1 MYHLKWCVCVC
12 VCVYIY
18 MVCEYTYMMCVYIY
32 VVYIHEYGIWCV
44 CIYIYIFFIFFFFS
58 FMKPYICSLH
68 FHFPLGLL
76 CEELSLVS
84 RSQLAQAH
92 ESKLFM
98 FPPNFSFSDDMLVAR
113 HWPWWEYLYNRTR
126 ETLQIRALFPLENW
140 LTAQHGYI

>member
-1 MYHLKWCVCVC
+1 MWYIYMNMEYG
-12 VCVYIY
+12 VYIY
-18 MVCEYTYMMCVYIY
+18 IY
-32 VVYIHEYGIWCV
+32 
-44 CIYIYIFFIFFFFS
+44 FFFFS

-76 CEELSLVS
+76 CEELSVVS
-84 RSQLAQAH
+84 QSQLAQAH

-98 FPPNFSFSDDMLVAR
+98 FPPNFSFSDDVLVAR